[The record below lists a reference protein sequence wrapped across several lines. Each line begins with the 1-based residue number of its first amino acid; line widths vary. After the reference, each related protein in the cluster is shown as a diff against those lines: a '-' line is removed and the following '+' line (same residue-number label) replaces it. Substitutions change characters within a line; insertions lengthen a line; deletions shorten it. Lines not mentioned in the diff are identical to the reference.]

1 LNPDTDITKPNR
13 TASGIVN
20 EPAAEKPGTLE
31 SNAECLNARE
41 EPDGELLDLI
51 RSWQSLLTLW
61 ATDSR
66 IGRAARIALRLSD
79 HHPSLDQFVAML
91 AAGDFRELP
100 QILVLDWEE
109 MEGSA
114 CAYAPERR
122 LILINREWLANA
134 LAEQVFAVLTEQ
146 LGHHLDVLFNPLD
159 TPGDEGELF
168 LECLRA
174 GDPSDDTIALF
185 RKQEPG
191 GVVHLH
197 GESIAVEE
205 AGAGAVCF
213 DLRDLPYPS
222 EQPPA

>member
-1 LNPDTDITKPNR
+1 MNAP
-13 TASGIVN
+13 AVN
-20 EPAAEKPGTLE
+20 EPAEEETGSVETH
-31 SNAECLNARE
+31 SRRFTTRE

-51 RSWQSLLTLW
+51 RNWQALLTLW
-61 ATDSR
+61 AADGRLS
-66 IGRAARIALRLSD
+66 RAARIALNLAD
-79 HHPSLDQFVAML
+79 HHPGLDAFVAML

-100 QILVLDWEE
+100 RILVLGWEE

-146 LGHHLDVLFNPLD
+146 LGHHLDVVFNPLD

-185 RKQEPG
+185 RKDEPG

-197 GESIAVEE
+197 GETLAVEE
-205 AGAGAVCF
+205 AGVGAVCF